1 MTEQITQS
9 VQDLSGITSVLKR
22 HGINPTSQRLEIA
35 RVLFSKPQHMSAEQV
50 LQALNSDK
58 ASVSKATV
66 YNTLNLFAEKGLLR
80 QMTIDPSRIY
90 YDSNTSDHFHFYNED
105 TGELRDLDPRLVEIA
120 SLPELPDNTCK
131 SGIDVIIHV
140 RNKATSN

>member
-9 VQDLSGITSVLKR
+9 VQDVSVIISLLKR

-35 RVLFSKPQHMSAEQV
+35 KVLFSKPQHLSAEQV
-50 LQALNSDK
+50 LQAIDSENT
-58 ASVSKATV
+58 SVSKATV

-90 YDSNTSDHFHFYNED
+90 YDSNTADHFHFYNED
-105 TGELRDLDPRLVEIA
+105 TGELRDLDPGMVEIA

-131 SGIDVIIHV
+131 SGIDIVIHV
-140 RNKATSN
+140 RNKDS

>member
-1 MTEQITQS
+1 MAEQINQS
-9 VQDLSGITSVLKR
+9 VQDLSVISSLLKR
-22 HGINPTSQRLEIA
+22 HDINPTSQRLEIA

-50 LQALNSDK
+50 LQALNSDN

-80 QMTIDPSRIY
+80 QMSIDPSRIY
-90 YDSNTSDHFHFYNED
+90 YDSNTTDHFHFYNED
-105 TGELRDLDPRLVEIA
+105 TGELRDLDPRLVEIS
-120 SLPELPDNTCK
+120 SLPELPENTCK

>member
-9 VQDLSGITSVLKR
+9 VQDLSVITSLLKR
-22 HGINPTSQRLEIA
+22 HGINPTSQRIEIA
-35 RVLFSKPQHMSAEQV
+35 KVLFSKPQHMSAEQV
-50 LQALNSDK
+50 LQAINAEN

-66 YNTLNLFAEKGLLR
+66 YNTLNLFAEKGMLR
-80 QMTIDPSRIY
+80 QMTIDPSRIF

-105 TGELRDLDPRLVEIA
+105 TGELRDLDPAKLEIS
-120 SLPELPDNTCK
+120 SLPELPEDTCQ

-140 RNKATSN
+140 RNKDNN